1 MAANAGPGPRGPEGD
16 GRASRDGR
24 GGGPQGAGP
33 GSRAPEEGL
42 PRVSVLMATYN
53 GASHG
58 GRWLREQVESIL
70 GQRGV
75 DVRLVVSD
83 DGSTD
88 STVDLLT
95 RWSASDPRI
104 RLLPR
109 RQGEPG
115 VAGNFLHL
123 FTAHDPDGSFVAFS
137 DQDDVWHLDKLSSQL
152 ELMGSRGADVV
163 SSNVMAF
170 RCDRDGS
177 VRDRH
182 LIRKSGPQRRWDY
195 IFEAAGP
202 GSTYVFSPDAHRR
215 LVGALARLDPT
226 GVDVHDWYLYALA
239 RALGATWV
247 IGEEPTLE
255 YRQHDSNVQG
265 ANSGAGATRAR
276 MEKLRSGFYR
286 RQFILVAQAC
296 LSVGSYDAR
305 ERRALESLAANLRST
320 SVWSRIAFAL
330 RFARIRRQLTEGIK
344 LAGARV
350 LGVW

>member
-1 MAANAGPGPRGPEGD
+1 
-16 GRASRDGR
+16 
-24 GGGPQGAGP
+24 
-33 GSRAPEEGL
+33 
-42 PRVSVLMATYN
+42 MATYN

-104 RLLPR
+104 RVLPR

-123 FTAHDPDGSFVAFS
+123 FTSHDPDGSFVAFT
-137 DQDDVWHLDKLSSQL
+137 DQDDVWHPDKLSSQL

-215 LVGALARLDPT
+215 LVGALARLDST
-226 GVDVHDWYLYALA
+226 GIDVHDWYLYALA

-265 ANSGAGATRAR
+265 ANSGSGATRAR

-320 SVWSRIAFAL
+320 SVWSRFAFAL